1 MDKVEK
7 ITDTDAEY
15 VKRMMDRRRE
25 HNRSFERYSKSLRR
39 RLSILEAINQNM
51 NLTSPTTDVQYEG
64 NPFEREFANTSGITE
79 EIERQQTRNKEISS
93 SISYVVGTEVAS
105 SADDLLSSQ
114 RTYSVESSIDKN
126 TQQPGD
132 DREASCQSEFSNS
145 DNESSDEKCN
155 SIEYDSSRQFQREMI
170 EEASEKKKTADNN
183 GYVQFK
189 DIYTQPRLS
198 MGEYFRSSTRKDLS
212 MQDFV
217 NESRS
222 FDEEFECGN
231 AELQLQ
237 GADVFFGARVLEI
250 LEPEVVNVE
259 RKSSVG
265 PMTSAAARR
274 RASDMAMIQDN
285 LREMQLQE
293 ESPEINDSTS
303 MSFGSEDIRDIDR
316 EIDKLQLELG
326 VLDYEEQKS
335 PPVIGETPKSKIYPS
350 LDLVRRMSDN
360 FTPKKLFHTSPTE
373 KPVETTDLDIN
384 FNTSKGSFEDQPK
397 PSSPPECDVMM
408 YRSPMAIP
416 TSHSNDAEYSN
427 VQRYEDQHE
436 TSEVSFI
443 KRNTSF
449 LMNKLHLPK
458 FGRRKPNLESTRKI
472 FSSGGKTL
480 SPTSQMGSMIST
492 LTLPNTPSGPPT
504 ADFTNAAQQSQQ
516 LQQVYRHN
524 GQRRNIDGTLPY
536 EVENFLEAALGDE
549 HLNSSFCTFSYS
561 DMRDTN
567 SHINASE
574 LISEVATPTK
584 NRKVKRIPNTE
595 PSNNRS
601 KLNRT
606 LTIYK
611 TLTQRIKEKFRGSV
625 KDPQP
630 LNQSQDLL
638 PNINPNDLKDNVK
651 KLLAEVDIQQT
662 VIYQASKALELCN
675 SMRAFIAS
683 PERVE
688 SERLLMLAKLR
699 KKAAQDEISRLTSQS
714 VDNGLYCER
723 GEITIKELSLQL
735 REEVLRR
742 ERQGGD
748 VIEWLVCVVS
758 EGATVWATQAVEC
771 PTTSPRLYFP
781 GELSLPGL
789 PPDFR
794 LTVTVY
800 SLKMP
805 KQLMFNHEDKYR
817 IQKSSEARRS
827 LTCPSPQTLLMRSE
841 KRRTLTSPKQHEIRF
856 SGIQET
862 SFVVSGSVDLMLHDL
877 NLKSPWPLSGILPN
891 SVLHGT
897 IDLSLSCR
905 LELSVFHTG
914 FLTHGDEAGGLT
926 AWNRR
931 WCVLKGHNLLF
942 WNYPREQE
950 CKPPLYSI
958 DLVKCVSRR
967 IGLIDRSLCAKP
979 RTLLIE
985 TSRSRNAIDR
995 DSIFVECRSTCT
1007 VVRHLLSCDT
1017 YQDLMEWQSK
1027 LNHVAS
1033 ALREWSIIACEKF

>member
-7 ITDTDAEY
+7 ITDTDSEY
-15 VKRMMDRRRE
+15 VKRMMDRKKE

-51 NLTSPTTDVQYEG
+51 NLTSTTTDVQYEG

-79 EIERQQTRNKEISS
+79 EIERQQSRNKVSS
-93 SISYVVGTEVAS
+93 SISYVIGTEVAS

-114 RTYSVESSIDKN
+114 RTYSIESSIDEN

-145 DNESSDEKCN
+145 DNESPDEKCN

-170 EEASEKKKTADNN
+170 EEAGEKKKTADDN

-198 MGEYFRSSTRKDLS
+198 MGEYFGSSTHKDLS

-217 NESRS
+217 SESRS
-222 FDEEFECGN
+222 FDEEFESGN
-231 AELQLQ
+231 AELQLK

-265 PMTSAAARR
+265 PMTSTAARR
-274 RASDMAMIQDN
+274 HASDMAMIEDN
-285 LREMQLQE
+285 FQEMQLEEEIQE
-293 ESPEINDSTS
+293 IDNS
-303 MSFGSEDIRDIDR
+303 MSMFGSEDIRDIDQ

-326 VLDYEEQKS
+326 VLDHEEQNS

-350 LDLVRRMSDN
+350 IDLVRKMSDK
-360 FTPKKLFHTSPTE
+360 FTPKKLFHTSATANT
-373 KPVETTDLDIN
+373 VETTDLDNN
-384 FNTSKGSFEDQPK
+384 FAEGSFEDQPK

-408 YRSPMAIP
+408 YRSQMAIP

-443 KRNTSF
+443 KRNASF
-449 LMNKLHLPK
+449 LMNKLRLPK

-472 FSSGGKTL
+472 FSSEGKTL
-480 SPTSQMGSMIST
+480 TPTSQMGSMIST
-492 LTLPNTPSGPPT
+492 LTLPNTPPDPPT

-516 LQQVYRHN
+516 LQQAYRHN
-524 GQRRNIDGTLPY
+524 GQRRNIDGTLPD

-549 HLNSSFCTFSYS
+549 NLNSSFCTFTYS

-574 LISEVATPTK
+574 LISEAATPTR

-601 KLNRT
+601 KLYRT
-606 LTIYK
+606 LSIYK
-611 TLTQRIKEKFRGSV
+611 TLTQRIKEIFLGSM

-630 LNQSQDLL
+630 SNQSQDLL
-638 PNINPNDLKDNVK
+638 SNINPNDLKDNVK
-651 KLLAEVDIQQT
+651 KLLAEVDIQQI

-748 VIEWLVCVVS
+748 VNEWLVCVVT

-781 GELSLPGL
+781 GELTLPGL

-805 KQLMFNHEDKYR
+805 KQLIFNHEDKYR
-817 IQKSSEARRS
+817 IQKSSEPRRS
-827 LTCPSPQTLLMRSE
+827 LTCPSPQTLLRRSE
-841 KRRTLTSPKQHEIRF
+841 KRRTLTSPKRHEIRF

-877 NLKSPWPLSGILPN
+877 NLKSPWPLSGIRPN

-914 FLTHGDEAGGLT
+914 FLTYGDEAGGMT

-958 DLVKCVSRR
+958 DLDKCVSRH
-967 IGLIDRSLCAKP
+967 IGLISRSLCAKP

-1017 YQDLMEWQSK
+1017 FQDLIEWQSK
-1027 LNHVAS
+1027 LNHVTT
-1033 ALREWSIIACEKF
+1033 ALREWSIIAC